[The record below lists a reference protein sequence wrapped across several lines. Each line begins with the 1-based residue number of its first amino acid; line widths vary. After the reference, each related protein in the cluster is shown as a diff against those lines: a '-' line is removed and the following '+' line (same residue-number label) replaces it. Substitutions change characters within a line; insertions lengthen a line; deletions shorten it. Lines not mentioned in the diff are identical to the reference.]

1 MARLVQNTTL
11 RLNHNANPLGTPPR
25 ARAAILEAMEDV
37 PHYPGPR
44 RGTLRARLAELHDVS
59 ADQVVLGSGS
69 TEVVRTA
76 IQAHAS
82 PQSRILQA
90 DPTYEDAIRYGEPFP
105 YRIEQVPLTSEFA
118 HDVERMR
125 GLADG
130 WREPTVVYIC
140 NPNNPTGTLTPSA
153 EVDDWISSASD
164 NVFFIVDE
172 AYFAFVDDANYWSA
186 QKWARERSNVVV
198 TRTFSKLYGMAGLRI
213 GYGLCHAETAR
224 RLNLY
229 ATHSNPNT
237 LAMAAALGA
246 LEEEGWQEKSLR
258 TWDQC
263 KEVVTTCLDELG
275 LHYFQRPDRVP
286 VPRDPRRPDPLHPS
300 NGGPRDSGGTTVPA
314 DALSQPTLALR
325 HARGVGPVRRGPADV
340 PKEGLGLDLLERR
353 GSGLVRV
360 RSGEKSCVSGI
371 SCVSVVLTG
380 GRDHGCV
387 LRQVQ
392 VEEGDPRGP
401 EGHHEERAPG
411 HEGKV
416 PALRDRALPDSA
428 LVLISARKRSAP
440 TTAANS
446 GFKTKGVLAGR

>member
-1 MARLVQNTTL
+1 VGLAAFPNAAFAGADGRGPFSMARPVQNTTL
-11 RLNHNANPLGTPPR
+11 QLNHNSNPLGTPPS
-25 ARAAILEAMEDV
+25 ARAAILEAMEDL
-37 PHYPGPR
+37 PYYPGPR
-44 RGTLRARLAELHDVS
+44 RGTLRARLAELHDVP

-69 TEVVRTA
+69 TELIRTA

-90 DPTYEDAIRYGEPFP
+90 DPTYEDAVRYGEPFP
-105 YRIEQVPLTSEFA
+105 YRIELVPLTSEFA

-125 GLADG
+125 GLAEG

-164 NVFFIVDE
+164 HVFFIVDE
-172 AYFAFVDDANYWSA
+172 AYFPFVDDATYWSA
-186 QKWARERSNVVV
+186 EKWARERSNVLV

-237 LAMAAALGA
+237 LAIAGALGA

-275 LHYFQRPDRVP
+275 LHYFQSQTAFLFHEIRGDQTLYIRRMEDHGILVGRPFP
-286 VPRDPRRPDPLHPS
+286 PM
-300 NGGPRDSGGTTVPA
+300 
-314 DALSQPTLALR
+314 LSHNRLSLSAMPEELGRFAETLR
-325 HARGVGPVRRGPADV
+325 MFRRRGWV
-340 PKEGLGLDLLERR
+340 
-353 GSGLVRV
+353 
-360 RSGEKSCVSGI
+360 
-371 SCVSVVLTG
+371 
-380 GRDHGCV
+380 
-387 LRQVQ
+387 
-392 VEEGDPRGP
+392 
-401 EGHHEERAPG
+401 
-411 HEGKV
+411 
-416 PALRDRALPDSA
+416 
-428 LVLISARKRSAP
+428 
-440 TTAANS
+440 
-446 GFKTKGVLAGR
+446 